1 VLTMHTTG
9 DGLVVPENEQ
19 AYRSVVRSAGNTP
32 LLRQIFVH
40 RAGHCS
46 FTPAETITAARTL
59 LHRLDTGSW
68 TGEGLK
74 PVTRT
79 AKAAAHGPGFTL
91 PSAHGQPAPVPPA
104 FTNSRPA
111 PSPRPFTIR

>member
-1 VLTMHTTG
+1 MHTTG

-74 PVTRT
+74 PVTLN
-79 AKAAAHGPGFTL
+79 AKAAALGPRFNVF
-91 PSAHGQPAPVPPA
+91 SANGQAVPVSPA
-104 FTNSRPA
+104 FIGFRPA
-111 PSPRPFTIR
+111 PYPRPFTIR